1 MKSYR
6 LRESVPGE
14 LFSELSHYPETL
26 GKLLYHRGIKTKAE
40 AEGFLNPSYDL
51 ALHDPFLIGGM
62 DRAVDRILL
71 AIKEN
76 QRIVVWSDYDH
87 DGVPGGVVLREF
99 FHAIEYKNFG
109 NYIPHRYTEGY
120 GLNTEGIE
128 TLAKDGAS
136 LIITVDCGI
145 TDVAPVARAKELG
158 VDVIITD
165 HHLPAGALPLAY
177 TVLNSKQDNCEYPF
191 DMLCGA
197 AVAWKLVIAL
207 IAKGNFEVPKGF
219 EKWLLDLV
227 GLSTIADMVPLI
239 GENRILA
246 YYGLLVLRKTRRP
259 GLRALYKELRLNP
272 QFLTEDDVGFMLAP
286 RLNAASRMAEPQ
298 IAFNLLASAEAD
310 APALAK
316 ELDQLNTKR
325 KSAVGVLVREI
336 KTVLRDRRDTRP
348 VLVAGNPEW
357 RPGLLGLAATSVVE
371 EFGKPVFLWGREGG
385 EIIKG
390 SCRSP
395 NVDVVNL
402 MSAVAP
408 GVFMEF
414 GGHSASGGF
423 SVFPDAVHYLPDR
436 LSEAHATLPASAEA
450 ETEVLVDGI
459 LPIADVSERF
469 WREISRLAP
478 FGMGNPKPLFM
489 VEGGKVLESKNFG
502 KENQHLSLTLQDDY
516 GNKAKAI
523 RFFANDARFGRG
535 SVPGVGEDVKIV
547 ATIEKS
553 YFGRRPE
560 VRLRIEDIL

>member
-1 MKSYR
+1 
-6 LRESVPGE
+6 
-14 LFSELSHYPETL
+14 SELSTYPETL
-26 GKLLYHRGIKTKAE
+26 GKLLYHRGIKTKVE
-40 AEGFLNPSYDL
+40 AESFLNPSYDL

-62 DRAVDRILL
+62 ERAVDRILL
-71 AIKEN
+71 AIKGN

-99 FHAIEYKNFG
+99 FHAIEYKNFT

-145 TDVAPVARAKELG
+145 TDVAPVAHAKELG

-165 HHLPAGALPLAY
+165 HHLPAGDLPLAH
-177 TVLNSKQDNCEYPF
+177 TVLNSKQEHCEYPF
-191 DMLCGA
+191 PMLCGA

-207 IAKGNFEVPKGF
+207 ITRGEFRVPKGF

-227 GLSTIADMVPLI
+227 GLSTIADMVPLV

-246 YYGLLVLRKTRRP
+246 HYGLLVLRKTRRP
-259 GLRALYKELRLNP
+259 GLRALYKVLNLNP

-298 IAFNLLASAEAD
+298 IAFNLLASLEAD

-316 ELDQLNTKR
+316 ELDQLNSKR
-325 KSAVGVLVREI
+325 KGAVGALVREI
-336 KTVLRDRRDTRP
+336 KTILRDRRDTGP

-385 EIIKG
+385 EVLKG

-395 NVDVVNL
+395 NVDLVAL
-402 MSAVAP
+402 MSAVKE

-423 SVFPDAVHYLPDR
+423 SVFPDAVHYLADR
-436 LSEAHATLPASAEA
+436 LSEAHSSMPTFTEPQG
-450 ETEVLVDGI
+450 EVLVDGT
-459 LPIADVSERF
+459 LPIKDVSESF

-489 VEGGKVLESKNFG
+489 IEGGKILESKSFG
-502 KENQHLSLTLQDDY
+502 KEGQHLSLILQDEY

-523 RFFANDARFGRG
+523 RFFMNDSRFSRSGI
-535 SVPGVGEDVKIV
+535 PEVGEDIKIV
-547 ATIEKS
+547 GTIEKS